1 MSHFLSIQR
10 VLGMLLIMFSFTML
24 VPVMVGIWY
33 EENTTPFLHSFL
45 IIFSIGMVAWLVARN
60 YRVNLHLK
68 EAFLI
73 VVFAWS
79 VISAAGAL
87 PLYML
92 KLPQLA
98 LHEAVFESIAGL
110 TTTGATAITG
120 LDSLPH
126 TVLLYRHLL
135 QWFGGLG
142 IILIAI
148 AITPILGIGGM
159 QLYRTEML
167 STSMSARILPR
178 IREMTMLLWRIYVS
192 LTVACALAYRFA
204 GMSWFDAICHSFSTV
219 AIGGFSTHDASFGY
233 FVDEPAIMVV
243 AIIFMIL
250 AATSFSLH
258 FFVWHKRSLLIYFKD
273 AEFKVFLSLLA
284 VITLLT
290 LAALI
295 NAGAYGDLIAGVFHA
310 ISMTTTTGFVAV
322 STENW
327 PHVIPMLLLFA
338 SFVGGCVGSTAG
350 GMKVIRFWLLLK
362 QGFLEMRQLIHPD
375 AVTHLKVGRKV
386 LDNNMIQSVW
396 GFFSAYV
403 GSLILITLLLM
414 ASGLNQESAF
424 SAAAAAINNLGP
436 GLGDVAENYATVNQF
451 GKWVLCFSMLLGRL
465 EVFALLIIFS
475 PVFWRK

>member
-10 VLGMLLIMFSFTML
+10 VLGMLLMMFSFTML
-24 VPVMVGIWY
+24 APVMVGIWHG
-33 EENTTPFLHSFL
+33 ENTVPFARSFL
-45 IIFSIGMVAWLVARN
+45 IIFSVGAAAWFVARN
-60 YRVNLHLK
+60 HRVNLRLK

-79 VISAAGAL
+79 VISAAGAM

-92 KLPQLA
+92 EVPQLA

-120 LDSLPH
+120 LDSLPRA
-126 TVLLYRHLL
+126 VLLYRHLL

-167 STSMSARILPR
+167 SASMSARILPR
-178 IREMTMLLWRIYVS
+178 IREMTMLLWRIYMS
-192 LTVACALAYRFA
+192 LTVACALAYRLA
-204 GMSWFDAICHSFSTV
+204 GMSWFDAICHSFSTI

-233 FVDEPAIMVV
+233 FADKPAVLAV
-243 AIIFMIL
+243 AIVFMIL

-258 FFVWHKRSLLIYFKD
+258 FFAWRKHSLLAYFKD
-273 AEFKVFLSLLA
+273 AEFKVFISLLA
-284 VITLLT
+284 VVTVLT
-290 LAALI
+290 LAALA
-295 NAGAYGDLIAGVFHA
+295 NAGAYDDLIAGVFHA
-310 ISMTTTTGFVAV
+310 ISITTTTGFVAA
-322 STENW
+322 SAESW

-386 LDNNMIQSVW
+386 LDNSTIQSVW

-465 EVFALLIIFS
+465 EVFALLIVFS